1 MKRVFEN
8 LLILLVIGS
17 IIACSKKTLE
27 VDTLIRQGKII
38 DGTNGTAYVGDIG
51 ISGDTISFIG
61 NSENFNVKASKVVN
75 ASGLTVSPGF
85 IDPHTHAWVDLRS
98 EEANQNINYLT
109 QGVTT
114 VFAGNDGGGPF
125 DIDAAAGELNLSGIG
140 TNVVFLVGHG
150 SVRREILGMSD
161 VAPTEEQLESMKAL
175 VRKGMETGAFGFS
188 TGLYYAPGSF
198 STTEEVIE
206 LTKEVA
212 AYDGVYDSH
221 IRDESSYNIGLI
233 GAVKETIEIG
243 EKSGVPI
250 HFAHIKAL
258 GVDVWGKST
267 EIIQLVE
274 EAQSRGLRVTAD
286 QYPWRASGT
295 NLQNAVIS
303 RWVMA
308 GGEDAYYKR
317 LNDPKLLPRIRAEI
331 KENIRKRGG
340 PESLLI
346 TADYKDEE
354 MIGLNLGQ
362 IAEQMKLDPVE
373 ATLVIAKNGGARVA
387 SFNMNEDDMKNFMT
401 QDWVMTS
408 SDGSKGHPRKYASFP
423 EKYLRYVIENP
434 VLSLETF
441 VHKSSALPSST
452 FGIEK
457 RGTIKVGNYADVILF
472 DEDRFRPLANFSEP
486 ENLSEGVEYVFVN
499 GEPAILEGK
508 PTPMLSGKVLRKNK

>member
-1 MKRVFEN
+1 MNRFPQ
-8 LLILLVIGS
+8 LLIVLIALS
-17 IIACSKKTLE
+17 ICACAKKTIE
-27 VDTLIRQGKII
+27 VDTLIVQGKII
-38 DGTNGTAYVGDIG
+38 DGTNGAAFVGDIG
-51 ISGDTISFIG
+51 ITGDTISFIG
-61 NSENFNVKASKVVN
+61 NSEDFNVEANNVVD

-98 EEANQNINYLT
+98 NDANKNINYLT

-114 VFAGNDGGGPF
+114 VFAGNDGDGPF
-125 DIDAAAGELNLSGIG
+125 DIDAAAGELNPNGIG

-161 VAPTEEQLESMKAL
+161 AAPTEEQLEAMKAL

-206 LTKEVA
+206 LTKEIGK
-212 AYDGVYDSH
+212 YNGIYDSH

-267 EIIQLVE
+267 EIIHLIE
-274 EAQSRGLRVTAD
+274 EARSRGLRVTAD

-308 GGEDAYYKR
+308 GGDDAYYKR
-317 LNDPKLLPRIRAEI
+317 LNDPKLLPRIREEI

-354 MIGLNLGQ
+354 MIGLNLGK
-362 IAEQMKLDPVE
+362 IAERMKLDPVE

-423 EKYLRYVIENP
+423 EKYLRYVIESP

-441 VHKSSALPSST
+441 VYKSSALAAST

-457 RGTIKVGNYADVILF
+457 RGTIKVGNYADVLVF
-472 DEDRFRPLANFSEP
+472 DEERFRPLADFSEP
-486 ENLSEGVEYVFVN
+486 ENLSQGVAHVFVN
-499 GEPAILEGK
+499 GQPSISEGT
-508 PTPMLSGKVLRKNK
+508 PTPMLSGRVLRKNK

>member
-1 MKRVFEN
+1 MNRFSQFSIV
-8 LLILLVIGS
+8 LIALSLC
-17 IIACSKKTLE
+17 ACSKKPL
-27 VDTLIRQGKII
+27 VLDTLIIQGKII
-38 DGTNGTAYVGDIG
+38 DGTNGAAFVGDIG
-51 ISGDTISFIG
+51 ITGDTISFIG
-61 NSENFNVKASKVVN
+61 NSEDFQVETKNVVD
-75 ASGLTVSPGF
+75 ASGLTISPGF

-98 EEANQNINYLT
+98 DDGNKNTNYLT

-125 DIDAAAGELNLSGIG
+125 DIDVAAGELNPNGIG
-140 TNVVFLVGHG
+140 TNVAFLVGHG
-150 SVRREILGMSD
+150 SVRREVLGMSD
-161 VAPTEEQLESMKAL
+161 AAPTEVQLESMKAL
-175 VRKGMETGAFGFS
+175 VRNGMETGAFGFS

-206 LTKEVA
+206 LTKEIKK
-212 AYDGVYDSH
+212 YNGVYDSH
-221 IRDESSYNIGLI
+221 IRDESSYTIGLI

-267 EIIQLVE
+267 EIIQLIE
-274 EAQSRGLRVTAD
+274 EAQSRGLRITAD

-308 GGEDAYYKR
+308 GGDDVYYKR
-317 LNDPKLLPRIRAEI
+317 LNDPKLLSRIRAEI

-362 IAEQMKLDPVE
+362 IAERMNLDPVE
-373 ATLVIAKNGGARVA
+373 ATLVIAKNGGAGIA
-387 SFNMNEDDMKNFMT
+387 SFNMNEEDMKNFMT
-401 QDWVMTS
+401 QEWVMTS

-434 VLSLETF
+434 ILSLETF
-441 VHKSSALPSST
+441 VYKSSALAAST

-457 RGTIKVGNYADVILF
+457 RGTIEIGNYADVILF
-472 DEDRFRPLANFSEP
+472 DEDQFRPFADFSEP
-486 ENLSEGVEYVFVN
+486 ENLSEGVKYVFVN
-499 GEPAILEGK
+499 GKPAISEGK
-508 PTPMLSGKVLRKNK
+508 PTPILSGRVLRKSK

>member
-1 MKRVFEN
+1 MKRFFQFSLV
-8 LLILLVIGS
+8 LLTLCFS
-17 IIACSKKTLE
+17 SCNKKTIK
-27 VDTLIRQGKII
+27 VDTLIKGGKII
-38 DGTNGTAYVGDIG
+38 DGTNQAAIIGDVGITA
-51 ISGDTISFIG
+51 DTISFMG
-61 NSENFNVKASKVVN
+61 PARDFNVVADMVVD
-75 ASGLTVSPGF
+75 AMGLTVSPGF

-98 EEANQNINYLT
+98 EDGNKNLNYLT

-114 VFAGNDGGGPF
+114 VFLGNDGGGPF
-125 DIDAAAGELNLSGIG
+125 DIDAATNDLNPNGIG
-140 TNVVFLVGHG
+140 TNAVFLVGHG

-161 VAPTEEQLESMKAL
+161 AAPTEEQLEAMKAL
-175 VRKGMETGAFGFS
+175 VRKGMETGGFGFS

-198 STTEEVIE
+198 ATTEEVIE
-206 LTKEVA
+206 LTKEIA
-212 AYDGVYDSH
+212 AYAGVYDSH

-258 GVDVWGKST
+258 GVDVWGKSV
-267 EIIQLVE
+267 EIIKLIE
-274 EAQSRGLRVTAD
+274 EAQARGLRVTAD

-308 GGEDAYYKR
+308 GGDEAYYAR
-317 LNDPKLLPRIRAEI
+317 LNNPKLLPRIRAEI

-340 PESLLI
+340 AESLLI

-354 MIGLNLGQ
+354 MIGLNLGE
-362 IAEQMKLDPVE
+362 ISERLSLDPVE

-423 EKYLRYVIENP
+423 EKYQRYVVDSP

-441 VHKSSALPSST
+441 VYKSSSLAATT
-452 FGIEK
+452 FGIKK
-457 RGTIKVGNYADVILF
+457 RGEIKVGNYADIILF
-472 DEDRFRPLANFSEP
+472 DEESYKPLADFSEP
-486 ENLSEGVEYVFVN
+486 ENLSEGVRYVFVN
-499 GEPAILEGK
+499 GKPALADGEPTAD
-508 PTPMLSGKVLRKNK
+508 LSGRVLRKNE